1 MTALASIAE
10 LVSFLSSASVEI
22 SSHGHQLK
30 ELCDNFAVGTTVTIV
45 FLPGDNY
52 RHNVET
58 AAVLRRLGFNP
69 LPHIAARE
77 LASHEALYDFLT
89 RLRGE
94 ADVKRVLL
102 IAGDVVAAKGPYRSS
117 RDMAMSGLLL
127 RRPGSGIYWWPR
139 IEREFLV
146 IPPPLARS
154 VLRFVPRFCA
164 PLLLPMIVSVDLCR
178 KHLI

>member
-30 ELCDNFAVGTTVTIV
+30 ELCDNFALGTTVTIM

-77 LASHEALYDFLT
+77 LAPHEALDDFLT

-94 ADVKRVLL
+94 ADVKRMLL
-102 IAGDVVAAKGPYRSS
+102 IGATWSRPKGRTDRAAIWR
-117 RDMAMSGLLL
+117 
-127 RRPGSGIYWWPR
+127 
-139 IEREFLV
+139 
-146 IPPPLARS
+146 
-154 VLRFVPRFCA
+154 
-164 PLLLPMIVSVDLCR
+164 
-178 KHLI
+178 